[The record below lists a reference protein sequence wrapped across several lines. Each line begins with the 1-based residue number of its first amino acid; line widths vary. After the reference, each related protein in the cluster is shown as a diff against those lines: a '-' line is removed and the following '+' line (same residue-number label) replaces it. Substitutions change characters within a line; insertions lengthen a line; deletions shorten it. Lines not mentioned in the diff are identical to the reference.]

1 MTAPDAKAAPGA
13 HYGRRAGGVGARGW
27 TPAIAFVTGLG
38 ALVAVGAVFAL
49 IAERKPQRRLT
60 DPQPEAVYS
69 TGVAVVKPPSEAV
82 IPVSASAESTSHQ
95 SGLPAPR
102 NQLGGS
108 ASLARAATAN
118 GANESTSAGGRSAPG
133 GAGRSS
139 PGGGAMVVY
148 AAPASQRLA
157 AVEPA
162 APSPPPRARAARVDP
177 GARAERV
184 ARPDALLAEGAL
196 IPVTLETALNSDLP
210 GPIRGIV
217 GADVLSFDAS
227 RVLIPRGARLIGEY
241 RAGLVRG
248 RARLFA
254 VWTRILTP
262 DGVSVALQA
271 PAMDGEGRVG
281 IGGRRDSHFFERFG
295 GALVLS
301 LVDAGALAAAER
313 ASGDSDGRVVINTG
327 RDARRAA
334 EIALENSVNI
344 APTLRAPAGAPLQAF
359 VTRDVDFSDVIAEGE
374 E

>member
-1 MTAPDAKAAPGA
+1 
-13 HYGRRAGGVGARGW
+13 
-27 TPAIAFVTGLG
+27 
-38 ALVAVGAVFAL
+38 
-49 IAERKPQRRLT
+49 
-60 DPQPEAVYS
+60 
-69 TGVAVVKPPSEAV
+69 
-82 IPVSASAESTSHQ
+82 
-95 SGLPAPR
+95 
-102 NQLGGS
+102 
-108 ASLARAATAN
+108 
-118 GANESTSAGGRSAPG
+118 
-133 GAGRSS
+133 
-139 PGGGAMVVY
+139 MVVY

-157 AVEPA
+157 ALEPALEPA
-162 APSPPPRARAARVDP
+162 AQPSANPARARAARVDP

-313 ASGDSDGRVVINTG
+313 AGGDNDGRVVINTG